1 MWYKQLP
8 QNSDGIEAYRAGATV
23 LLFAVNGIVI
33 ASFLIV
39 SLWYLVK
46 QKSKHIVQ
54 WLPFTLPFFETVV
67 HAEEELRWP
76 YGTDLLPS
84 ERLDI
89 REDWTYFAALRE
101 GRLFGRGA
109 AFKARRKVA
118 KLAARLHD
126 ALLALSA
133 RRKRQQGE
141 SEEVAIST
149 APSGVIPPNGTPSS
163 RGEEANAAE
172 RGGVPIESFTGA
184 VAHDR
189 LNPLSAIPRFAM

>member
-89 REDWTYFAALRE
+89 REDWTFFAALRE

-149 APSGVIPPNGTPSS
+149 ALSGVIPR
-163 RGEEANAAE
+163 RGANAAE
-172 RGGVPIESFTGA
+172 RVGVPIESLTGA

-189 LNPLSAIPRFAM
+189 LNPLSATEYSARDVRFL